1 MNKLIKKISQSSA
14 VYSILAI
21 VAGLLVGGII
31 MALTGHD
38 PISGITGLLKGG
50 YLSPYAIASTMTR
63 ATPIIFAGL
72 SAALAWGSGYS
83 SMGAQGQMIIGAM
96 VAAIVAPKLSSL
108 SPVLAVIITIIASM
122 IAGALYSLLSAH
134 ISAKYD
140 AYLLIITLMFNYLAD
155 YLASYLTNYVYL
167 DPLALDKLAIQTIKI
182 EDSVLPRIFAKYTTH
197 YGFVIALVV
206 VVITAFIINKT
217 SFGYKARM
225 GGLNANF
232 AEYGGIDSK
241 KTMYMILL
249 LSGAIAGLGGACEV
263 LGTKFR
269 YVDKMITSP
278 GYSWS
283 GITASLMSNYNI
295 VGVLFS
301 SIFLAGIA
309 IGGAAIE
316 LSMNIPSEITQIIQG
331 VITML
336 VTAKFV
342 IRFSKSRKSRKEGE
356 QQ

>member
-1 MNKLIKKISQSSA
+1 MRKVLNKIADSGIISSLI
-14 VYSILAI
+14 AI
-21 VAGLLVGGII
+21 AAGLLTGGII
-31 MALTGHD
+31 MAVTGHD
-38 PISGITGLLKGG
+38 PIEGVLGLLKGG
-50 YLSPYAIASTMTR
+50 YLTPYAIASTLTR

-83 SMGAQGQMIIGAM
+83 SMGAQGQMIMGAM
-96 VAAIVAPKLSSL
+96 TAAIVAPLLSSL
-108 SPVLAVIITIIASM
+108 PPFLAVIITILCSM
-122 IAGALYSLLSAH
+122 AAGALYSLISAH
-134 ISAKYD
+134 ISYKYD
-140 AYLLIITLMFNYLAD
+140 AYLLIVTLMFNYLAD
-155 YLASYLTNYVYL
+155 YLASYLTNYVFL

-182 EDSVLPRIFAKYTTH
+182 EGSILPRILPKYTTH
-197 YGFVIALVV
+197 YGFVIALLCVA
-206 VVITAFIINKT
+206 IAAFIINKT

-225 GGLNANF
+225 GGLNAHF
-232 AEYGGIDSK
+232 AEYGGIDSR
-241 KTMYMILL
+241 KTMYKVLL

-295 VGVLFS
+295 IGVLFS
-301 SIFLAGIA
+301 SLFLAGIA
-309 IGGAAIE
+309 IGGATIE

-331 VITML
+331 VITLL

-342 IRFSKSRKSRKEGE
+342 FRIRKAKKQRKDGE
-356 QQ
+356 QA

>member
-1 MNKLIKKISQSSA
+1 MNRIMNKIGNS
-14 VYSILAI
+14 SILFSLMAI
-21 VAGLLVGGII
+21 LAGLLVGGII
-31 MALTGHD
+31 MAITGQN
-38 PISGITGLLKGG
+38 PVEGILGLLKGG
-50 YLSPYAIASTMTR
+50 YLTSYAIASTLTR

-83 SMGAQGQMIIGAM
+83 SMGAQGQMIIGAIT
-96 VAAIVAPKLSSL
+96 AAIVAPRLGFL
-108 SPVLAVIITIIASM
+108 PPFLAVIITLILSM
-122 IAGALYSLLSAH
+122 IAGALYSLISAH

-140 AYLLIITLMFNYLAD
+140 AYLLIVTLMLNYLAD
-155 YLASYLTNYVYL
+155 YLASYLTNYVFL
-167 DPLALDKLAIQTIKI
+167 DPVALDKLAIQTVKI
-182 EDSVLPRIFAKYTTH
+182 EGSILPRIFPRYTMH
-197 YGFVIALVV
+197 YGFVIALIAVAL
-206 VVITAFIINKT
+206 TAFIINKT

-225 GGLNANF
+225 GGLNAGF
-232 AEYGGIDSK
+232 AEYGGIDSR
-241 KTMYMILL
+241 KTMYMVLL
-249 LSGAIAGLGGACEV
+249 LSGALAGLGGACEV

-301 SIFLAGIA
+301 SIFLSGIA
-309 IGGAAIE
+309 IGGSTIE

-342 IRFSKSRKSRKEGE
+342 IRWHRKENGRKE
-356 QQ
+356 AETK

>member
-1 MNKLIKKISQSSA
+1 MNKVFRKISNSGIL
-14 VYSILAI
+14 YSLMAIL
-21 VAGLLVGGII
+21 AGLLTGGII
-31 MALTGHD
+31 MALTGQN
-38 PISGITGLLKGG
+38 PLEGVLGLLKGG
-50 YLSPYAIASTMTR
+50 YLSPYAIASTLTR

-96 VAAIVAPKLSSL
+96 CAAIVAPKLSFL
-108 SPVLAVIITIIASM
+108 PPALNVLITILASM
-122 IAGALYSLLSAH
+122 AAGALYSLISAH
-134 ISAKYD
+134 ISYKYD
-140 AYLLIITLMFNYLAD
+140 AYLLIVTLMFNYLAD
-155 YLASYLTNYVYL
+155 YLASYLTNYVFL

-182 EDSVLPRIFAKYTTH
+182 EGSVLPRILPKYTTH
-197 YGFVIALVV
+197 YGFIIALLAVG
-206 VVITAFIINKT
+206 ITAFLINKT
-217 SFGYKARM
+217 AFGYKARM
-225 GGLNANF
+225 GGLNASF

-241 KTMYMILL
+241 KTMYRVLL
-249 LSGAIAGLGGACEV
+249 LSGALAGLGGACEV
-263 LGTKFR
+263 LGSKFR

-295 VGVLFS
+295 IGVLFS
-301 SIFLAGIA
+301 SVFLAGIA
-309 IGGAAIE
+309 IGGASIE

-342 IRFSKSRKSRKEGE
+342 IRIRRERKNAKEGE
-356 QQ
+356 QA

>member
-1 MNKLIKKISQSSA
+1 MTKFWEKFKESSIIYA
-14 VYSILAI
+14 FIAI
-21 VAGLLVGGII
+21 VVGLIVGGII
-31 MALTGHD
+31 MAITGHN
-38 PISGITGLLKGG
+38 PFAGIAGLIGGG
-50 YLSPYAIASTMTR
+50 YLSKYAIASTLTR

-83 SMGAQGQMIIGAM
+83 SMGAQGQMIIGAIT
-96 VAAIVAPKLSSL
+96 AAIVTPALNTP
-108 SPVLAVIITIIASM
+108 PVLTVIITMLASM
-122 IAGALYSLLSAH
+122 VAGALFSLMSAF
-134 ISAKYD
+134 ISYKFE

-155 YLASYLTNYVYL
+155 YLASYLTNYVFL

-182 EDSVLPRIFAKYTTH
+182 ENSILPRIFSKYTTH
-197 YGFVIALVV
+197 YGFIIALVCV
-206 VVITAFIINKT
+206 AIVYFIVNKT

-225 GGLNANF
+225 GGLNPHF
-232 AEYGGIDSK
+232 ADYGGINSS
-241 KTMYMILL
+241 KTMYKVLL

-295 VGVLFS
+295 IGVLFS
-301 SIFLAGIA
+301 SIFLAGIT
-309 IGGAAIE
+309 IGGSAIE
-316 LSMNIPSEITQIIQG
+316 LSMNIPSEITAIIQG

-342 IRFSKSRKSRKEGE
+342 IKLHKGRKDRKGGE
-356 QQ
+356 QA